1 MQRVS
6 RIIFG
11 LIVVLAFAIGAV
23 IGWTVYDLNTDNS
36 ANVANMRTENSDGE
50 FLNAYLALPD
60 GNGPFPAVM
69 LIHEWWGLREDITV
83 KADRLAEQG
92 YVVLAVDAYRGT
104 TADTVP
110 GALFLNLTYD
120 QALIDADMTTFY
132 EFLAARGDV
141 DTSRLAVLGYCF
153 GGRQAV
159 RYGTNNPADVAAI
172 LTYYGGGQ
180 INTVDGLQPLADE
193 DVAVLGVFGEED
205 NSIPPEDVEQF
216 ESALTELDIPH
227 QITVYPGVGHA
238 FVTPDALDDAGSAA
252 AQAWQEG
259 LDFLEEQFAV
269 SAPVSSG

>member
-1 MQRVS
+1 MKRV
-6 RIIFG
+6 RQILIALLVIVG
-11 LIVVLAFAIGAV
+11 LLIGGV
-23 IGWTVYDLNTDNS
+23 IGWGVYDLNTGDS
-36 ANVANMRTENSDGE
+36 LDIANMRTENSDGE
-50 FLNAYLALPD
+50 FLNAYLATPD

-69 LIHEWWGLREDITV
+69 MIHEWWGLREDITT

-104 TADTVP
+104 VADSVP

-132 EFLAARGDV
+132 EYLAARGDV
-141 DTSRLAVLGYCF
+141 DTSRIAVLGYCF

-159 RYGTNNPADVAAI
+159 RFGINHPQDVAAV

-180 INTVDGLQPLADE
+180 ANTVEQLQPLAGE

-205 NSIPPEDVEQF
+205 GSIPQSDVEQF
-216 ESALTELDIPH
+216 ESALAELDVPH

-238 FVTPDALDDAGSAA
+238 FVTPDAIDTPDSAA

-259 LDFLEEQFAV
+259 LDFLQEQFAAP
-269 SAPVSSG
+269 APVSTG